1 MKLNNK
7 VAVVTGGAGGLG
19 TEISR
24 ELARQGAAVAILD
37 RDSVD
42 DVASH
47 VSAEG
52 TKAIQLDVDITN
64 NSEVESAFGEIESL
78 LGPVDILVNAAGIT
92 GTSRPTHEATED
104 DFDDVFAVNVKGTF
118 FCSKYAIRSM
128 LQHKSG
134 GSIVN
139 ISSTYGVAANADIPL
154 YHATKAAVLMMAKTD
169 AVTYAAEGIRANAI
183 VLGTTRTAMSEA
195 AMSISPEGSAYLQN
209 LIDLHPLKRQAE
221 PDEVAKVVAFLA
233 GPDASYI
240 TAAAIPVDGGYT
252 AI

>member
-1 MKLNNK
+1 MKLNTK

-24 ELARQGAAVAILD
+24 ELARQGASVAILD

-42 DVASH
+42 DIASL

-52 TKAIQLDVDITN
+52 RKAIQLGVDITSN
-64 NSEVESAFGEIESL
+64 DEVHAAFEQIEQL
-78 LGPVDILVNAAGIT
+78 LGPVDILVNAAGVT

-104 DFDDVFAVNVKGTF
+104 DFDTVFAVNVKGTF
-118 FCSKYAIRSM
+118 FCSKYAIQSM
-128 LQHKSG
+128 LSQQGG

-154 YHATKAAVLMMAKTD
+154 YHATKAAVIMMAKTD
-169 AVTYAAEGIRANAI
+169 AVTYAADGIRANAI
-183 VLGTTRTAMSEA
+183 VLGTTRTPMSTA

-233 GPDASYI
+233 GPDSSYI
-240 TAAAIPVDGGYT
+240 TASAIPVDGGYT